1 MRTESLTRW
10 STEYWL
16 RRAEGYAVRCDGEEL
31 GQVEQVV
38 LTDSGNELRALVVRC
53 PGFGTLTIA
62 AAAVLGVEPADEE
75 LTVEP
80 RVAAALRVAA
90 SCAARG

>member
-1 MRTESLTRW
+1 
-10 STEYWL
+10 
-16 RRAEGYAVRCDGEEL
+16 
-31 GQVEQVV
+31 
-38 LTDSGNELRALVVRC
+38 VRC

-80 RVAAALRVAA
+80 RVAAAFRFAA